1 MAECPALLARHLADE
16 VMDEEPGAWHRLRTA
31 ERVLRNQREDR
42 RGAEILHRL
51 VIRTVED
58 YGNW

>member
-1 MAECPALLARHLADE
+1 
-16 VMDEEPGAWHRLRTA
+16 MDEEPGAWHRLRTA